1 MAPDASRPCAKAAF
15 PVAPR
20 VTGARLEIVA
30 ALVYLAAMMRTYI
43 LALAIGLAG
52 AGAAI
57 AEPPD

>member
-30 ALVYLAAMMRTYI
+30 ALVYLAAMMRT
-43 LALAIGLAG
+43 
-52 AGAAI
+52 
-57 AEPPD
+57 